1 MKRVCFGTHEYGS
14 TCGACNRAVAM
25 SDLVVPPPAQAEAG
39 AAEEAIPEPVP
50 APAVVP
56 VTVRLRRRRI
66 IRGFQPLVI
75 EPEARVQPEAPL
87 QPEGEAQVQQEI
99 WRCNLC
105 PTEDIERN
113 MMPPEPE
120 DMANAPRCT
129 LMCGHEV
136 HTHCVFNIIY
146 GDNYITRC
154 RECLTS
160 FLRPQAFNHYH
171 QNNPRQ
177 PQNTNIKKLWEENE
191 EFRKEIC
198 TFKKRTTEVN
208 SLQKKYVSSISG
220 IKERF
225 RDVIKTN
232 IEIIKMQKK
241 LFSKELSAL
250 PGRRMFLSKATR
262 LKNLKR
268 RICQKYDVDAYD
280 TFKVLT
286 EDTTL
291 TPKPPKFSKDTYR
304 SLWRFRT
311 TYIFRVRI

>member
-1 MKRVCFGTHEYGS
+1 MERVCFGTHTYDT
-14 TCGACNRAVAM
+14 TCGSCNRAVALV
-25 SDLVVPPPAQAEAG
+25 DFAAPVVEVAEEVQTVVPEQR
-39 AAEEAIPEPVP
+39 VQ
-50 APAVVP
+50 
-56 VTVRLRRRRI
+56 RRI
-66 IRGFQPLVI
+66 RRNVDELI
-75 EPEARVQPEAPL
+75 ERAVLRERHRDALEDQVVQD
-87 QPEGEAQVQQEI
+87 QTVQDQTVQEEVVDTI

-105 PTEDIERN
+105 PRTDDERI

-120 DMANAPRCT
+120 NMATAPRCT

-146 GDNYITRC
+146 GDNFVTRC
-154 RECLTS
+154 GECEVS

-171 QNNPRQ
+171 QNNRRQ
-177 PQNTNIKKLWEENE
+177 PENTNIKKLWEENQ

-198 TFKKRTTEVN
+198 MFKKKTIEVN
-208 SLQKKYVSSISG
+208 SLQKKYLTSVSD
-220 IKERF
+220 IKGRF

-250 PGRRMFLSKATR
+250 PGRRLFLSKATR

-268 RICQKYDVDAYD
+268 RICQKYDVDSYD

-286 EDTTL
+286 EDATL

-311 TYIFRVRI
+311 NYIFRVRI